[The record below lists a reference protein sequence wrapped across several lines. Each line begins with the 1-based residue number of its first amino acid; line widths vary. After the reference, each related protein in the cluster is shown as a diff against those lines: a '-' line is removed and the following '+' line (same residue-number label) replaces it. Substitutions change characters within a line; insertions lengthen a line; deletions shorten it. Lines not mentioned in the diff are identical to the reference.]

1 MAKVVLVGYGQMLYS
16 LIEGVL
22 NSKNEILG
30 VFRNDRI
37 KYSSFE
43 LFFKDIF
50 NPSKDYTIIKSHK
63 LHDIKAN
70 SVNSIE
76 FIEEIEKLKHDLI
89 IVGSW
94 AEKFKKDILSIV
106 PCVNFH
112 PALLPKNRGANP
124 YFWSIYLNQ
133 KVSGLTIHFMNE
145 KFDRGD
151 IILQEA
157 ITIDDN
163 ETGETLK
170 DKTTALAK
178 VMVGEFLDLY
188 NKKQLQ
194 PIKQNEE
201 FASYEPQLSEKE
213 VVIDLSKPKTD
224 VYRHL
229 RALHP
234 WACPYVKIARR
245 YVKIP
250 NYEFLDVSEKLKD
263 KKKYEIK
270 ENNKK
275 YFILKGYDF
284 LIKVHKWL
292 FLKKFII

>member
-1 MAKVVLVGYGQMLYS
+1 MARVVLVGYGQMLYS

-37 KYSSFE
+37 RYSSFE
-43 LFFKDIF
+43 LFFRDVF

-63 LHDIKAN
+63 LRDIKAQ
-70 SVNSIE
+70 SVNSVE
-76 FIEEIEKLKHDLI
+76 FIEEIKKLKPDLI

-94 AEKFKKDILSIV
+94 AD
-106 PCVNFH
+106 
-112 PALLPKNRGANP
+112 
-124 YFWSIYLNQ
+124 YLNQ

-157 ITIDDN
+157 ITIDEN

-201 FASYEPQLSEKE
+201 FASYEAQLGEKE
-213 VVIDLSKPKTD
+213 VIVDLSKPKVD

-250 NYEFLDVSEKLKD
+250 NYEFLEVNEKLKD
-263 KKKYEIK
+263 KKPYEII
-270 ENNKK
+270 ENNRK

-284 LIKVHKWL
+284 LIKVHK
-292 FLKKFII
+292 

>member
-16 LIEGVL
+16 LIEGIEAS
-22 NSKNEILG
+22 NHQILG
-30 VFRNDRI
+30 VFRNDRRF
-37 KYSSFE
+37 YSKFE

-50 NPSKDYTIIKSHK
+50 NPSKDYTIIKSKK
-63 LHDIKAN
+63 LYDIKGR
-70 SVNSIE
+70 SVNGQK
-76 FIEEIEKLKHDLI
+76 FYDEIEKLKPDMI

-94 AEKFKKDILSIV
+94 GEKFRSDILNLV

-145 KFDRGD
+145 KFDKGD

-157 ITIDDN
+157 IVIDEN
-163 ETGETLK
+163 ETGESLK
-170 DKTTALAK
+170 DKTTRLAK
-178 VMVGEFLDLY
+178 GMVKDFLDLY
-188 NKKQLQ
+188 DKKQIQ

-213 VVIDLSKPKTD
+213 VIIDLTKSKGD

-234 WACPYVKIARR
+234 WACAYVKIARR
-245 YVKIP
+245 YVKVP
-250 NYEFLDVSEKLKD
+250 NFEFLEVDEKNKD
-263 KKKYEIK
+263 KKPYAII
-270 ENNKK
+270 ENNRK
-275 YFILKGYDF
+275 YFILKGSNF
-284 LIKVHKWL
+284 LLKV
-292 FLKKFII
+292 KK

>member
-1 MAKVVLVGYGQMLYS
+1 MARVVLVGYGQMLCS
-16 LIEGVL
+16 LIEGIL

-30 VFRNDRI
+30 VLRNDRI
-37 KYSSFE
+37 KYSPVE

-50 NPSKDYTIIKSHK
+50 NPSKDYAIIKSFK
-63 LHDIKAN
+63 LYDIKAQ
-70 SVNSIE
+70 SVNSSE
-76 FIEEIEKLKHDLI
+76 FIEEIEKLKPDLI

-94 AEKFKKDILSIV
+94 AEKFKKNILSTV

-133 KVSGLTIHFMNE
+133 KVTGLTIHFMNE
-145 KFDRGD
+145 KFDSGD

-157 ITIDDN
+157 ITIDEN
-163 ETGETLK
+163 ETGESLK

-213 VVIDLSKPKTD
+213 VVVDLNKPKID

-250 NYEFLDVSEKLKD
+250 NYEFSEVSDKLKN
-263 KKKYEIK
+263 KKPYDII
-270 ENNKK
+270 ENNRK

-284 LIKVHKWL
+284 LIKVHK
-292 FLKKFII
+292 

>member
-1 MAKVVLVGYGQMLYS
+1 MARVVLVGYGQMLYS

-37 KYSSFE
+37 RYSPFE

-63 LHDIKAN
+63 LYDIKAQ
-70 SVNSIE
+70 SVNSVE
-76 FIEEIEKLKHDLI
+76 FIEEIEKLKPDLI
-89 IVGSW
+89 MVGSW

-133 KVSGLTIHFMNE
+133 KVTGLTIHFMNE

-157 ITIDDN
+157 ITIDEN

-201 FASYEPQLSEKE
+201 FASYEAQLGEKE
-213 VVIDLSKPKTD
+213 VIVDLSKPKVD

-250 NYEFLDVSEKLKD
+250 NYEFLEVNEKLKD
-263 KKKYEIK
+263 KKPYEII
-270 ENNKK
+270 ENNRK

-284 LIKVHKWL
+284 LIKVHK
-292 FLKKFII
+292 

>member
-1 MAKVVLVGYGQMLYS
+1 MAKIVLVGYGQMLYS
-16 LIEGVL
+16 LIEGVQA
-22 NSKNEILG
+22 KNHEILG
-30 VFRNDRI
+30 VFRTDKRLYN
-37 KYSSFE
+37 KFE

-50 NPSKDYTIIKSHK
+50 CPSMDYTIIKSK
-63 LHDIKAN
+63 KIYDIKGR
-70 SVNSIE
+70 SVNSGE
-76 FIEEIEKLKHDLI
+76 FYNEIQRLNPDLI

-94 AEKFKKDILSIV
+94 GEKFGKNILNLV

-133 KVSGLTIHFMNE
+133 KVSGLTIHYMNE

-157 ITIDDN
+157 IAIDEN
-163 ETGETLK
+163 ETGASLK
-170 DKTTALAK
+170 DKTTRLAK
-178 VMVGEFLDLY
+178 VLVGDFLELFD
-188 NKKQLQ
+188 KKQIQ

-201 FASYEPQLSEKE
+201 FASYEPQISERE
-213 VVIDLSKPKTD
+213 VVIDLNKPKGD

-234 WACPYVKIARR
+234 FACAYIKMARR

-250 NYEFLDVSEKLKD
+250 NFEFLEVDEKNIS
-263 KKKYEIK
+263 KKPYSII
-270 ENNKK
+270 ENNRK
-275 YFILKGYDF
+275 YFILKGSDF
-284 LIKVHKWL
+284 LIKV
-292 FLKKFII
+292 KK

>member
-16 LIEGVL
+16 LIEGIEAS
-22 NSKNEILG
+22 NHQILG
-30 VFRNDRI
+30 VFRNDRRF
-37 KYSSFE
+37 YSKFE

-50 NPSKDYTIIKSHK
+50 NPSKDYTIIKSKK
-63 LHDIKAN
+63 LYDIKGR
-70 SVNSIE
+70 SVNSQK
-76 FIEEIEKLKHDLI
+76 FYDEIQRLNPDMI

-94 AEKFKKDILSIV
+94 GEKFKFDILNLL

-145 KFDRGD
+145 KFDKGD

-157 ITIDDN
+157 IVIDEN
-163 ETGETLK
+163 ETGESLK
-170 DKTTALAK
+170 DKTTRLAK
-178 VMVGEFLDLY
+178 GMVKDFLDLY
-188 NKKQLQ
+188 DKKQIQ

-201 FASYEPQLSEKE
+201 FASYEPQLSERE
-213 VVIDLSKPKTD
+213 VIIDLTKSKED

-234 WACPYVKIARR
+234 WACAYVKIARR
-245 YVKIP
+245 YVKVP
-250 NYEFLDVSEKLKD
+250 NFEFLDVDEKNKD
-263 KKKYEIK
+263 KKPYAII
-270 ENNKK
+270 ENNRK
-275 YFILKGYDF
+275 YFILKGSNF
-284 LIKVHKWL
+284 LLKV
-292 FLKKFII
+292 KK